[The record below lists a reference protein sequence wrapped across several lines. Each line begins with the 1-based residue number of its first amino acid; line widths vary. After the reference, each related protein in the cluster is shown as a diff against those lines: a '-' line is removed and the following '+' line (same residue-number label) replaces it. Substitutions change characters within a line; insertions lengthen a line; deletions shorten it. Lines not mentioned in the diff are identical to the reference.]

1 MKSVLCTDNTFCQ
14 SGVVGAFCGI
24 EVLWIVGP
32 GLVARSDMFGVVH
45 KSFPDQV
52 VVLRSVLFLAFAFS
66 AHLTR
71 EVLSEQV
78 GVGVLCF
85 LHLLLVH
92 I

>member
-32 GLVARSDMFGVVH
+32 GLVARSDVFGVVH

-52 VVLRSVLFLAFAFS
+52 GVKKCFVSYVCCQCTFDKRSVVEA
-66 AHLTR
+66 
-71 EVLSEQV
+71 
-78 GVGVLCF
+78 GWC
-85 LHLLLVH
+85 
-92 I
+92 